1 MTMRLVGIYMVLGLA
16 AAKPLPP
23 LGQRDGILSTIGDD
37 VIGLLSSVTDD
48 LASLSPYL
56 SSQATSIKD
65 KVQVA
70 RLVPSTSNSSSV
82 ESAAATISDIFRQR
96 PADLTVAVDELLSQG
111 LLVGQLLDLLNSF
124 ANQST
129 INSQNNTNLRSPIVP
144 VYPSK
149 LLDDAPYSLDEH
161 TLRSAIYIPESFTY
175 GKKTPV
181 ILIPGTFIP
190 AGITYHFSFSKLAD
204 FTGSL
209 DPLWVNIPG
218 ASLGDAQVNAE
229 YVAYAI
235 NYISGIT
242 ASNVAVISWSQGG
255 LDTQWAL
262 KYWPST
268 RSSVQDFVAISPD
281 FHGTILA
288 PAICPGLPL
297 PSCTPSVAQQIYT
310 SKYIA
315 TLRADDGDSA
325 YVPTTTL
332 FSTFDEIVEPMS
344 GDYASAY
351 LLDARNVGV
360 TNAWVQQVC
369 GTVTLGGSIF
379 THEGMLYNPL
389 SWALAIDAITHKGPG
404 DPSRLDL
411 DKVCSSFLADGLD
424 LEDLLGT
431 EGLLLLAV
439 ANVIG
444 YGSWTATEPPIKAYA
459 K

>member
-1 MTMRLVGIYMVLGLA
+1 MLLGLA
-16 AAKPLPP
+16 AATPLRP
-23 LGQRDGILSTIGDD
+23 LEQRDSILGTLGGD

-65 KVQVA
+65 KVQSA
-70 RLVPSTSNSSSV
+70 RLLSSTSNSSSV
-82 ESAAATISDIFRQR
+82 ESAAATIVDIFRER

-124 ANQST
+124 ANESA
-129 INSQNNTNLRSPIVP
+129 INSENNTNAKNPIVP

-149 LLDDAPYSLDEH
+149 QPDDAPYSLDEN

-175 GKKTPV
+175 GEKTPV

-190 AGITYHFSFSKLAD
+190 AGITYHFSFSKLAN
-204 FTGSL
+204 FTSNL

-218 ASLGDAQVNAE
+218 ASLGDAQINAE

-235 NYISGIT
+235 NYISAIT

-288 PAICPGLPL
+288 PVICPGLPL

-332 FSTFDEIVEPMS
+332 FSSFDEIVEPMS
-344 GDYASAY
+344 GDDASAY
-351 LLDARNVGV
+351 LLDARTVGV

-369 GTVTLGGSIF
+369 GISTLGGSIF

-389 SWALAIDAITHKGPG
+389 SWALAIDAITHEGPG

-411 DKVCSSFLADGLD
+411 DKVCSNFLAEGLD

-439 ANVIG
+439 ANIIG
-444 YGSWTATEPPIKAYA
+444 YGSWTAMEPPIKDYA

>member
-1 MTMRLVGIYMVLGLA
+1 MKMRFIGVYILLGLA
-16 AAKPLPP
+16 VAKPLRPLEHRASNPP
-23 LGQRDGILSTIGDD
+23 TLGDD
-37 VIGLLSSVTDD
+37 VIGILSSVTDD

-56 SSQATSIKD
+56 FSQATSIKN
-65 KVQVA
+65 KVQSA
-70 RLVPSTSNSSSV
+70 RLLPSTLNSSSV
-82 ESAAATISDIFRQR
+82 ESAAATISDIFRER

-124 ANQST
+124 ANEST
-129 INSQNNTNLRSPIVP
+129 INSQNNTNPKNPTTP

-149 LLDDAPYSLDEH
+149 LPDDAPYSLDEN

-175 GKKTPV
+175 GNKTPV

-190 AGITYHFSFSKLAD
+190 AGITYHFSFSKLSN
-204 FTGSL
+204 FTSIL

-242 ASNVAVISWSQGG
+242 KSNVAVLSWSQGG

-268 RSSVQDFVAISPD
+268 RSSVKDFVAISPD

-288 PAICPGLPL
+288 PVICPGLPS

-344 GDYASAY
+344 GEYASAY

-369 GTVTLGGSIF
+369 GIGKLGGSIY

-389 SWALAIDAITHKGPG
+389 SWALAIDAIAHDGPG

-411 DKVCSSFLADGLD
+411 DKVCSNFLAEGLD

-439 ANVIG
+439 ANIIG

-459 K
+459 R